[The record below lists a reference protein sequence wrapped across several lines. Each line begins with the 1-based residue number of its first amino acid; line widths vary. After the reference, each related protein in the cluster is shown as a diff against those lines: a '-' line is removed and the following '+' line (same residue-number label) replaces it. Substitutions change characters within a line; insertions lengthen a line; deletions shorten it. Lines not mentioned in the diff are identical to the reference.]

1 MKPIYSQ
8 ICLIILFVVITK
20 QDLLSQDW
28 SLNGNNLAGNEKLG
42 SSNNTDLKY
51 LPIINAA

>member
-42 SSNNTDLKY
+42 SANNTDLKY